1 MQSLLAKK
9 LAVSVVQVADLE
21 EKKGPPTALAKGK
34 RTAASAQPGVE
45 AVSEE
50 KKLVSPS
57 EEKKAVVR
65 SCAISLMD
73 ICRLDT
79 PLVKRVPN
87 SQRAA
92 FAREWGSLLDQAVHS
107 GQIGNWTDFFIFPK
121 CILWT
126 PVRGGKQYGCIG
138 QVKAQQMEVRP

>member
-9 LAVSVVQVADLE
+9 LAVSVLQVADLE

-34 RTAASAQPGVE
+34 RTAASAGVA

-50 KKLVSPS
+50 KKLISPS

-73 ICRLDT
+73 VCRLDT
-79 PLVKRVPN
+79 LLSRE
-87 SQRAA
+87 SQTVSVQR
-92 FAREWGSLLDQAVHS
+92 LLES
-107 GQIGNWTDFFIFPK
+107 GE
-121 CILWT
+121 
-126 PVRGGKQYGCIG
+126 
-138 QVKAQQMEVRP
+138 AS